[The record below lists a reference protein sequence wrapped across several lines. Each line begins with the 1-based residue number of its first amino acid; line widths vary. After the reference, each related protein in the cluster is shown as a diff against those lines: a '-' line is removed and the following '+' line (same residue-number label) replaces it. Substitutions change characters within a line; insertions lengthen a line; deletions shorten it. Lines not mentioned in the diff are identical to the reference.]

1 MTPCAIFLCDKT
13 GIAAKPWADAG
24 IECWCVDIGHSI
36 RRPRKVGNI
45 NFVWGDVR
53 TWRPPPWATH
63 RVRRRL
69 SSLHACRRQRRARFH
84 PQEGHDAA

>member
-13 GIAAKPWADAG
+13 GIAARPWADAG
-24 IECWCVDIGHSI
+24 IECWCVDISHSI

-53 TWRPPPWATH
+53 TWRPPPVDASCSSAPFLPA
-63 RVRRRL
+63 RMLPAAVRAI
-69 SSLHACRRQRRARFH
+69 SSSRGA
-84 PQEGHDAA
+84 